1 MAGLKITRADFE
13 EKVLKADKPV
23 LVDFWAAWCGPCRML
38 GPVISDIAEKYDGQV
53 IVGKVNV
60 DDEMALALKYNVSSI
75 PMVALFKDG
84 KLVDRAVGYRSKSDM
99 EDMIKAV
106 L

>member
-1 MAGLKITRADFE
+1 MSELKITQADFE

>member
-1 MAGLKITRADFE
+1 MAELKITQEDFE

>member
-1 MAGLKITRADFE
+1 MAELKITQADFE

-84 KLVDRAVGYRSKSDM
+84 KLVDMAVGYRSKSDM

>member
-1 MAGLKITRADFE
+1 MAELKITQADFE

-84 KLVDRAVGYRSKSDM
+84 ELVDRAVGYRSKSDM